1 MSSHWPTSV
10 KLINCPR
17 EAAAEAVCVSQ
28 PAILI
33 TAKSVTCS
41 QADKVHTGCFEALHN
56 RLWSFA
62 AASSSPPFPAP
73 LEPPLLS
80 HHQIALLIHLIYL
93 SSPLVHLG
101 HWWDGCLERIGE
113 WRLGWS
119 PTINTTTAI
128 TIKRPLPQTLKH
140 WPFARHQFVE
150 RVNSMEAEKAE
161 KGKGKEN

>member
-62 AASSSPPFPAP
+62 AASSSPPFSAP
-73 LEPPLLS
+73 LSPLFSSSPLS
-80 HHQIALLIHLIYL
+80 PHQIALLIHLIYL
-93 SSPLVHLG
+93 LSTSRSPWTLMRWMPREDRWMASWLVTYHQY
-101 HWWDGCLERIGE
+101 HHSRY
-113 WRLGWS
+113 
-119 PTINTTTAI
+119 NQKTTTTNTKTL
-128 TIKRPLPQTLKH
+128 TICSSSICWASKLNGSR
-140 WPFARHQFVE
+140 
-150 RVNSMEAEKAE
+150 
-161 KGKGKEN
+161 